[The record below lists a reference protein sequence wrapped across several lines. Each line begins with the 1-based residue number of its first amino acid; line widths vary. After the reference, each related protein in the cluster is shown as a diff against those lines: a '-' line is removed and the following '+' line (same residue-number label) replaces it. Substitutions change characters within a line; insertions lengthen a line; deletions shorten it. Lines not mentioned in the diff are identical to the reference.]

1 MMNVKDLNVK
11 EIENFTSFVK
21 KLLTLLFIYLF
32 RNNNC
37 DNHFV
42 KTAFEINN
50 SKTWKSTTQKIAKF
64 HFLGI
69 LENQGDY

>member
-50 SKTWKSTTQKIAKF
+50 SKT
-64 HFLGI
+64 
-69 LENQGDY
+69 